1 LIEVSHSDVKDAV
14 FLVNYIRQQFM
25 PENIIIVTSKIRP
38 SDYLLLIKSGANYI
52 FNKPTNSK
60 AEKYLLDFIRSLI
73 T

>member
-1 LIEVSHSDVKDAV
+1 
-14 FLVNYIRQQFM
+14 
-25 PENIIIVTSKIRP
+25 
-38 SDYLLLIKSGANYI
+38 LLIKSGANYI